1 MVAAPNAVET
11 LEFSPSIVIIKV
23 GVTVIC
29 DVI

>member
-1 MVAAPNAVET
+1 MVAGPNAVER
-11 LEFSPSIVIIKV
+11 LEFSPSIIISKV